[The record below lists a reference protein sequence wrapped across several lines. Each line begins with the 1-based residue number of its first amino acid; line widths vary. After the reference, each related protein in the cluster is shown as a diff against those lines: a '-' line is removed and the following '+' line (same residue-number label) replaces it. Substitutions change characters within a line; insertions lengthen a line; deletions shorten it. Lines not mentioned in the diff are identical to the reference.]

1 MDMQYERKKREREKG
16 GVSAAGWVVG
26 TVVTHK
32 AQCCGEHVTDGV
44 CEVVLPDGQSRRTDT
59 EESRRESLELYM
71 PCANNVPEYL

>member
-44 CEVVLPDGQSRRTDT
+44 CEVVLPD
-59 EESRRESLELYM
+59 
-71 PCANNVPEYL
+71 